1 MDRRHLEY
9 FLAVA
14 DLGSFTRAAASLTI
28 AQPSLSQSVA
38 ALEREVGALLF
49 ERHGRGVRLTA
60 AGEALLEP
68 ARQTVRSFHL
78 AHDAVR
84 SVAEAGSGRLSIMTN
99 TLWAI
104 EPLARIVGEF
114 RVLHPG
120 VKLIIGDPARRSEVL
135 DAVRLGDAE
144 FGLVEGTPPSG
155 LLAHQWLADHELV
168 VVLPPGVDP
177 GHTLT
182 VGDLIPTGLISTP
195 RGTALRTMV
204 DNQLEAAGH
213 PPELAVETAH
223 VASVIPLV
231 LAGAGAALLPQGL
244 AADAAAKGAIVA
256 MLEPTI
262 RTSVFLVW
270 REDRLSDV
278 AGHFL
283 TFISDQQPGIGPAL
297 PADS

>member
-68 ARQTVRSFHL
+68 ARQTVRSFRL
-78 AHDAVR
+78 AQEAVR
-84 SVAEAGSGRLSIMTN
+84 SVSEAGSGRLSIMTN

-104 EPLARIVGEF
+104 EPLAGIVGEF
-114 RVLHPG
+114 RGLHPG
-120 VKLIIGDPARRSEVL
+120 VKLIIGDPARRSDVL

-144 FGLVEGTPPSG
+144 FGLLEGTPPAG

-168 VVLPPGVDP
+168 VVLPPAAAPADSVG
-177 GHTLT
+177 
-182 VGDLIPTGLISTP
+182 VGDLLEMGLISTP
-195 RGTALRTMV
+195 HGTALRTML

-213 PPELAVETAH
+213 PAEVAVETAH
-223 VASVIPLV
+223 LASVIPLV

-244 AADAAAKGAIVA
+244 AADAAAKGAHVVA
-256 MLEPTI
+256 LSPAV
-262 RTSVFLVW
+262 RTSVYLVW
-270 REDRLSDV
+270 REDRLSDL
-278 AGHFL
+278 ASHFL
-283 TFISDQQPGIGPAL
+283 KFIGHDSAQGQPAI
-297 PADS
+297 D